1 MYAQPDELDHIVPD
15 VSFLLPKLE
24 TAIEMGDEALP
35 EIVEKEDDSE
45 IIESMGENIRGPTGF
60 HSKR

>member
-45 IIESMGENIRGPTGF
+45 IIESMGENI
-60 HSKR
+60 